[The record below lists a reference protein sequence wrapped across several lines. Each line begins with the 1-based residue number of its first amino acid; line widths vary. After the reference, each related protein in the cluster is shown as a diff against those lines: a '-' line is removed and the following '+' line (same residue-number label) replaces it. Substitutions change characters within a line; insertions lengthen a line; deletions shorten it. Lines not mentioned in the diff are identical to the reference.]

1 MSQTNGGK
9 FRFNPNL
16 YAVGGSLSPKQTA
29 VTKLSHQGWQSVF
42 VAPWHLVWA
51 RLDRGEV
58 DAPSG
63 MYSDSRD
70 PHRRLTGMVCFLQV
84 LISIQSMILCE
95 EPYLNEPG
103 WANNG
108 GTPKSIA
115 CESFLYRFSRMSVQ
129 LAFPDSANVRRMVVR
144 TAVRCACIHN
154 LPLTDESPHRCS
166 AT

>member
-29 VTKLSHQGWQSVF
+29 VTKLSHQGWQSMF

-70 PHRRLTGMVCFLQV
+70 SHRRLTGMVCFIQV

-115 CESFLYRFSRMSVQ
+115 CESFSADSRECQFNCPSQTPQTFVVWWSGQ
-129 LAFPDSANVRRMVVR
+129 RCVVR
-144 TAVRCACIHN
+144 ASTTCTSH
-154 LPLTDESPHRCS
+154 
-166 AT
+166 